1 MRLPKFMHFCGNHL
15 FTCIC
20 SYEPSQA
27 DAVVY
32 EAVSKSSVDH
42 SQYGHVLRW
51 FNHIASFGDAAI
63 SRYGRIISSQ
73 LFY

>member
-1 MRLPKFMHFCGNHL
+1 MLLRKFMHFCENH
-15 FTCIC
+15 FFICNC

-32 EAVSKSSVDH
+32 EAVSKSSVDR
-42 SQYGHVLRW
+42 SPYGHVLRW

-63 SRYGRIISSQ
+63 NRYSRIILS
-73 LFY
+73 